1 MPKSKSS
8 KPGGARIEKQ
18 LEPSL
23 RKAIAA
29 LEQNGYRYAL
39 IGGIAVSQWGFPRA
53 TNDVDLKVLVPD
65 SDYAGVRA
73 AILAAFPEQARQQ
86 APQNPFIVAV
96 AIDGIIVDFLLT
108 LSGYEE
114 LIIERAVRREL
125 DGFFAWICSPED
137 LIIQK
142 VTAGRGKDWLDVEAV
157 LLAQRGKLDEA
168 YIDDWLAQFAEALE
182 NPEMLEKYRQL
193 AEKIKA
199 L

>member
-73 AILAAFPEQARQQ
+73 
-86 APQNPFIVAV
+86 
-96 AIDGIIVDFLLT
+96 
-108 LSGYEE
+108 
-114 LIIERAVRREL
+114 VRREL
-125 DGFFAWICSPED
+125 DSFFAWICSPED

-142 VTAGRGKDWLDVEAV
+142 VTAGRGKDWLDVEAM

-182 NPEMLEKYRQL
+182 NPEMLENYRQL
-193 AEKIKA
+193 AEKAKA